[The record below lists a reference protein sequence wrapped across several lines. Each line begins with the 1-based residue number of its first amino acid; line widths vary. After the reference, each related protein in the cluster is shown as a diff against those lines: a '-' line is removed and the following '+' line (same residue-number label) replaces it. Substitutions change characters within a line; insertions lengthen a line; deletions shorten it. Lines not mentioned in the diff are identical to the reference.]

1 MEVQLFMNTYI
12 YSSCTRRNITGEADS
27 DNPVH
32 GVKYNGFQN
41 DGIPG
46 ASLQRRLRTKEEN
59 KASKGNRAYTTEQ
72 PNHDNNK

>member
-12 YSSCTRRNITGEADS
+12 YSSCTRRNITGEANS
-27 DNPVH
+27 DNPGY

-46 ASLQRRLRTKEEN
+46 ASLQRHLRTKEEH
-59 KASKGNRAYTTEQ
+59 KASKGNRVYITEQ